1 METTFLDLLKRRR
14 SIRKY
19 QNKTIE
25 PEKIKQILTAAL
37 MSPSSKRTNP
47 WEFVV
52 VEDQEILSQM
62 SLCRTYGSQLL
73 ENAPL
78 GIVVC
83 ADTTK
88 TDMWQCDASIAAIL
102 MQLEAENLGLGSCWV
117 QVYKREKDEHQTAEE
132 HIRTLLAIP
141 EHFAVLNI
149 VAIGYKDEERKPYD
163 LEKLKYEK
171 IHYGKF

>member
-1 METTFLDLLKRRR
+1 MTIFSELLQTRR

-19 QNKTIE
+19 TPQTVE

-37 MSPSSKRTNP
+37 MSPSGKRINP

-52 VEDQEILSQM
+52 VEDREVLAQM
-62 SLCRTYGSQLL
+62 GACRTYGSQLL

-78 GIVVC
+78 GIVIC
-83 ADTTK
+83 ADTSK
-88 TDMWQCDASIAAIL
+88 TDVWMCDASIAAIL
-102 MQLEAENLGLGSCWV
+102 MQLQASELGLGSCWV
-117 QVYKREKDEHQTAEE
+117 QVHKREKDENQTAEE
-132 HIRTLLAIP
+132 FVRELLGIP
-141 EHFAVLNI
+141 ENFAVLNI

-163 LEKLKYEK
+163 LEKLQYDK

>member
-1 METTFLDLLKRRR
+1 METAFVELLQKRR

-19 QNKTIE
+19 KETAVE

-52 VEDQEILSQM
+52 VDNHEILAKM
-62 SLCRTYGSQLL
+62 SACRTYGSQLL
-73 ENAPL
+73 ENAPV

-88 TDMWQCDASIAAIL
+88 TDMWQCDASIASIL
-102 MQLEAENLGLGSCWV
+102 MQLEAEELGLGSCWV
-117 QVYKREKDEHQTAEE
+117 QVYKREKDENQTAEE
-132 HIRTLLAIP
+132 YMRELLGIP
-141 EHFAVLNI
+141 KNFAVLNI